1 MWISILGFTN
11 LSSLHLLQDVT
22 GATRVFHPLPVGS
35 SMKKSFLAAVGRGG
49 VSLAGAILLGT
60 SLGWAQGAMDQSLSV
75 AALGKSAPVTPAWEH
90 LDGAGLHLQSAAVMV
105 ADSAGNPIYSKHED
119 EPKSIASVTKLMTAI
134 VVLDA
139 GVDLEAAI
147 TIRPEDKDLLRN
159 SSSRLQINRAHLTR
173 RELLLVALMSSDNR
187 AAAALGRTTYAG
199 GTPEFVEHMN
209 RKAKALG
216 MSNTHFVDSSGLNAE
231 NRSTARDLTKLVGAA
246 SGYPL
251 IRAATTTRDAML
263 HPHPGGGALGYR
275 NTNPL
280 VSNDAWEI
288 ELSKTGY
295 ITDAGRCLVMQAM
308 VGGRRLRFV
317 LLDSPGK
324 HTPMG
329 DSNRLRQWIEGT
341 LAKQG
346 AG

>member
-1 MWISILGFTN
+1 MRHSLTVRVGLRAWTLVLGT
-11 LSSLHLLQDVT
+11 LV
-22 GATRVFHPLPVGS
+22 GAAGE
-35 SMKKSFLAAVGRGG
+35 
-49 VSLAGAILLGT
+49 VSLAA
-60 SLGWAQGAMDQSLSV
+60 SDPPVEV
-75 AALGKSAPVTPAWEH
+75 AVLNRSAPSNSAWEQ
-90 LDGAGLHLQSAAVMV
+90 LDGSGLNLQSAAVMV
-105 ADSAGNPIYSKHED
+105 VDTAGNTIYAKGAD
-119 EPKSIASVTKLMTAI
+119 ESKSIASVTKLMTAV

-139 GVDLEAAI
+139 GVDLDAPI

-159 SSSRLQINRAHLTR
+159 SRSRLQINRATLPR

-187 AAAALGRTTYAG
+187 AAAALGRTTFAG
-199 GTPEFVEHMN
+199 GTPEFVQRMN
-209 RKAKALG
+209 VKAQALG
-216 MSNTHFVDSSGLNAE
+216 MRDTHFADASGLDAA

-246 SGYPL
+246 SAYPL
-251 IRAATTTRDAML
+251 IRAATTRTEAHL
-263 HPHPGGGALGYR
+263 QPHPGGGALGYR

-280 VSNDAWEI
+280 VSSEAWDI

-308 VGGRRLRFV
+308 ISGRRLRIV

-324 HTPMG
+324 LTPMG
-329 DSNRLRQWIEGT
+329 DSNRLRQWIERS

>member
-1 MWISILGFTN
+1 MN
-11 LSSLHLLQDVT
+11 QSLV
-22 GATRVFHPLPVGS
+22 
-35 SMKKSFLAAVGRGG
+35 AAVFRGG
-49 VSLAGAILLGT
+49 VLVAVSILLSRFGLVYAA
-60 SLGWAQGAMDQSLSV
+60 SDQSLSV
-75 AALGKSAPVTPAWEH
+75 AALGKSAPVTPAWEQ
-90 LDGAGLHLQSAAVMV
+90 LDGARLHLQSAAVMV
-105 ADSAGNPIYSKHED
+105 ADSAGNPIYAKHED
-119 EPKSIASVTKLMTAI
+119 ESKPIASVTKLMTAI
-134 VVLDA
+134 VVLDS
-139 GVDLEAAI
+139 GVDLDAAI

-187 AAAALGRTTYAG
+187 AAAALGRTTFAG
-199 GTPEFVEHMN
+199 GTAEFVEHMN

-216 MSNTHFVDSSGLNAE
+216 MSNSHFVDSSGLNAE

-251 IRAATTTRDAML
+251 IRGATTTRDARL

-280 VSNDAWEI
+280 VSSDAWDI

-329 DSNRLRQWIEGT
+329 DSNRLRQWIEAT

>member
-1 MWISILGFTN
+1 
-11 LSSLHLLQDVT
+11 
-22 GATRVFHPLPVGS
+22 
-35 SMKKSFLAAVGRGG
+35 MKKSFLAAVGRGG
-49 VSLAGAILLGT
+49 VCLTGAILLGT

-90 LDGAGLHLQSAAVMV
+90 LDGNGVHLQSAAVMV

>member
-1 MWISILGFTN
+1 MNKTL
-11 LSSLHLLQDVT
+11 V
-22 GATRVFHPLPVGS
+22 
-35 SMKKSFLAAVGRGG
+35 AAICRGG
-49 VSLAGAILLGT
+49 VTLTRAVLLGT
-60 SLGWAQGAMDQSLSV
+60 TLGLAHAAMDQPSEV
-75 AALGKSAPVTPAWEH
+75 AALGKSAPVTPAWER
-90 LDGAGLHLQSAAVMV
+90 LDAAGLRLQSAAVMV
-105 ADSAGNPIYSKHED
+105 TDSAGNPIYAKHED
-119 EPKSIASVTKLMTAI
+119 EPKPIASVTKLMTAI

-139 GVDLEAAI
+139 GVDLDATI

-159 SSSRLQINRAHLTR
+159 SRSRLQINRANLTR

-187 AAAALGRTTYAG
+187 AAAALGRTTFAG

-216 MSNTHFVDSSGLNAE
+216 MTHTHFADSSGLNAA
-231 NRSTARDLTKLVGAA
+231 NRSTARDLTRLVGAA

-251 IRAATTTRDAML
+251 IRQATTTRDAML
-263 HPHPGGGALGYR
+263 QPHPGGGALGYR

-280 VSNDAWEI
+280 VASDAWEI

-295 ITDAGRCLVMQAM
+295 ITDAGRCLVMQTM

-324 HTPMG
+324 LTPIG
-329 DSNRLRQWIEGT
+329 DSNRLRQWIEQS
-341 LAKQG
+341 LAKSG

>member
-1 MWISILGFTN
+1 MEK
-11 LSSLHLLQDVT
+11 SLV
-22 GATRVFHPLPVGS
+22 
-35 SMKKSFLAAVGRGG
+35 AAVDRGG
-49 VSLAGAILLGT
+49 FALTGAILLGAT
-60 SLGWAQGAMDQSLSV
+60 LGLAHAAPDQPFAV
-75 AALGKSAPVTPAWEH
+75 AALGRSAPVTPAWEH

-105 ADSAGNPIYSKHED
+105 ADSAGHPIYSKHED

-139 GVDLEAAI
+139 GVDLDAVI

-159 SSSRLQINRAHLTR
+159 SRSRLQINRANLTR

-187 AAAALGRTTYAG
+187 AAAALGRTTFAG
-199 GTPEFVEHMN
+199 GTPEFVAQMN

-216 MSNTHFVDSSGLNAE
+216 MSNSHFADSSGLNAD

-251 IRAATTTRDAML
+251 IREATTTRDAML
-263 HPHPGGGALGYR
+263 QPHPGGGALGYR

-280 VSNDAWEI
+280 VSSDAWEI

-329 DSNRLRQWIEGT
+329 DSNRLRQWIERS

>member
-1 MWISILGFTN
+1 MN
-11 LSSLHLLQDVT
+11 
-22 GATRVFHPLPVGS
+22 HPLTLTPGLRV
-35 SMKKSFLAAVGRGG
+35 LALILAV
-49 VSLAGAILLGT
+49 LLGST
-60 SLGWAQGAMDQSLSV
+60 PGLGLV
-75 AALGKSAPVTPAWEH
+75 AAEFPVEVATLNRSAPSNQAWEQ
-90 LDGAGLHLQSAAVMV
+90 LDGSGLNLQSAAVLV
-105 ADSAGNPIYSKHED
+105 TDTAGNTIYAKRAD
-119 EPKSIASVTKLMTAI
+119 EPKSIASVTKLMTAV

-139 GVDLEAAI
+139 GVDLDAPI

-159 SSSRLQINRAHLTR
+159 SRSRLQINRATLPR

-187 AAAALGRTTYAG
+187 AAAALGRTTFAG
-199 GTPEFVEHMN
+199 GTPEFVQRMN
-209 RKAKALG
+209 LKAQALG
-216 MSNTHFVDSSGLNAE
+216 MRDTQFADASGLNAA

-251 IRAATTTRDAML
+251 IRAATTRTEAHL
-263 HPHPGGGALGYR
+263 QPHPGGGALGYR

-280 VSNDAWEI
+280 VSSETWDI

-308 VGGRRLRFV
+308 ISGRRLRIV

-324 HTPMG
+324 LTPMG
-329 DSNRLRQWIEGT
+329 DSNRLRQWIERS